1 MTILDKEGFNLRVGF
16 PIILVNFKT
25 YRESMGHKG
34 LELAKAAERA
44 SGETGVCIAVAPQT
58 PDLFRIASGVGI
70 PVFSQHVDPEEPGAH
85 TGSVTPESLKEAG
98 VSGTILNHS
107 ERRLRID
114 LIEEAVRRCTSSGL
128 LTCVCA
134 NTPLAGR
141 AVASFC
147 PEMVAVEPPEL
158 IGSGV
163 SVSKARPEVVGG
175 TVRLI
180 KEVSSGVHVL
190 CGAGITS
197 GEDVSAAIKLGAE
210 GVLVASGVVKAKDPL
225 KALMDLAEHSIPS

>member
-1 MTILDKEGFNLRVGF
+1 MRIGF
-16 PIILVNFKT
+16 PLILVNFKT
-25 YRESMGHKG
+25 YKESLGQKG
-34 LELAKAAERA
+34 LELARAAERV
-44 SGETGVCIAVAPQT
+44 SEETGVCIAVAPQT
-58 PDLFRIASGVGI
+58 PDLYMITKSVGI
-70 PVFSQHVDPEEPGAH
+70 PVFSQHADPEEPGAH

-98 VSGTILNHS
+98 VSGSILNHS
-107 ERRLRID
+107 ERRLRMDI
-114 LIEEAVRRCTSSGL
+114 IEETVRRCSCLGL

-141 AVASFC
+141 AVASFS
-147 PEMVAVEPPEL
+147 PDMVAVEPPEL

-163 SVSKARPEVVGG
+163 SVSKARPEIVGDAM
-175 TVRLI
+175 RLI

-210 GVLVASGVVKAKDPL
+210 GVLVASGIVKAKDPM
-225 KALMDLAEHSIPS
+225 KALTDLAEHSVPR

>member
-1 MTILDKEGFNLRVGF
+1 MKISF
-16 PIILVNFKT
+16 PLILVNFKT
-25 YRESMGHKG
+25 YRESLGQKG
-34 LELAKAAERA
+34 LELAKAAERV
-44 SGETGVCIAVAPQT
+44 SRETGVCIAVAPQI
-58 PDLFRIASGVGI
+58 PDLFRIASNVGI

-114 LIEEAVRRCTSSGL
+114 IVEEAVRRCSRLGL

-141 AVASFC
+141 AVASFG
-147 PEMVAVEPPEL
+147 PDMVAVEPPEL
-158 IGSGV
+158 IGSGI
-163 SVSKARPEVVGG
+163 SVSKARPEVVGDA
-175 TVRLI
+175 VRLI
-180 KEVSSGVHVL
+180 KELSGEAHVL

-210 GVLVASGVVKAKDPL
+210 GVLVASGIVKSTNPI
-225 KALMDLAEHSIPS
+225 KALADLAEHSMQR

>member
-1 MTILDKEGFNLRVGF
+1 LKISF
-16 PIILVNFKT
+16 PLILVNFKT
-25 YRESMGHKG
+25 YRESIGQKG
-34 LELAKAAERA
+34 LELARAAERVYR
-44 SGETGVCIAVAPQT
+44 ETGVCIAVAPQT
-58 PDLFRIASGVGI
+58 PDLFRIASSVGI

-114 LIEEAVRRCTSSGL
+114 IVEEAVRRCSSLGL

-141 AVASFC
+141 AVASFG
-147 PEMVAVEPPEL
+147 PDMVAVEPPEL

-163 SVSKARPEVVGG
+163 SVSKARPEVVGDA
-175 TVRLI
+175 VRLI
-180 KEVSSGVHVL
+180 KEISGGVHVL

-210 GVLVASGVVKAKDPL
+210 GVLVASGIVKSNNPI
-225 KALMDLAEHSIPS
+225 KALADLAEHSVQR

>member
-1 MTILDKEGFNLRVGF
+1 MKISF
-16 PIILVNFKT
+16 PLILVNFKT
-25 YRESMGHKG
+25 YRESIGQKG
-34 LELAKAAERA
+34 LELARAAERVYR
-44 SGETGVCIAVAPQT
+44 ETGVCIAVAPQT
-58 PDLFRIASGVGI
+58 PDLFRIASSVGI

-114 LIEEAVRRCTSSGL
+114 IVEEAVRRCSSLGL

-141 AVASFC
+141 AVASFG
-147 PEMVAVEPPEL
+147 PDMVAVEPPEL

-163 SVSKARPEVVGG
+163 SVSKARPEVVGDA
-175 TVRLI
+175 VRLI
-180 KEVSSGVHVL
+180 KEISGGVHVL

-210 GVLVASGVVKAKDPL
+210 GVLVASGIVKSNNPI
-225 KALMDLAEHSIPS
+225 KALADLAEHSVQR

>member
-1 MTILDKEGFNLRVGF
+1 MKVSF
-16 PIILVNFKT
+16 PLILVNFKT
-25 YRESMGHKG
+25 YRESLGQKG
-34 LELAKAAERA
+34 LELARAAERV
-44 SGETGVCIAVAPQT
+44 SYETGVCIAVAPQT
-58 PDLFRIASGVGI
+58 PDLFRLTSSVGI
-70 PVFSQHVDPEEPGAH
+70 PVFSQHVDPDEPGAH

-114 LIEEAVRRCTSSGL
+114 VIEEAVRRCSSLGL

-134 NTPLAGR
+134 NTSLSGR
-141 AVASFC
+141 AVASFS

-158 IGSGV
+158 IGSGI
-163 SVSKARPEVVGG
+163 SVSKARPEVVGD

-180 KEVSSGVHVL
+180 REVSRGVHVL

-197 GEDVSAAIKLGAE
+197 GEDVSAAVKLGAE
-210 GVLVASGVVKAKDPL
+210 GVLVASGVVKANNPI
-225 KALMDLAEHSIPS
+225 KALLDLAEHSVQR

>member
-1 MTILDKEGFNLRVGF
+1 LKISF
-16 PIILVNFKT
+16 PLILVNFKT
-25 YRESMGHKG
+25 YRESIGQKG
-34 LELAKAAERA
+34 LELARAAERV
-44 SGETGVCIAVAPQT
+44 SRETGVCIAVAPQT
-58 PDLFRIASGVGI
+58 PDLSRIASSLGI

-85 TGSVTPESLKEAG
+85 TGGVTPESLKEAG

-114 LIEEAVRRCTSSGL
+114 IVEEAVRRCSSLGL

-141 AVASFC
+141 AVASFG
-147 PEMVAVEPPEL
+147 PDMVAVEPPEL

-163 SVSKARPEVVGG
+163 SVSKARPEVVGDA
-175 TVRLI
+175 VRLI
-180 KEVSSGVHVL
+180 KEISGGVHVL

-210 GVLVASGVVKAKDPL
+210 GVLVASGIVKSNNPI
-225 KALMDLAEHSIPS
+225 KALADLAEHSVQR

>member
-1 MTILDKEGFNLRVGF
+1 MRIGF
-16 PIILVNFKT
+16 PLILVNFKT
-25 YRESMGHKG
+25 YKESLGQKG
-34 LELAKAAERA
+34 LELARAAERV
-44 SGETGVCIAVAPQT
+44 SEETGVCIAVAPQT
-58 PDLFRIASGVGI
+58 PDLYMITKSVGI
-70 PVFSQHVDPEEPGAH
+70 PVFSQHADPEEPGAH

-98 VSGTILNHS
+98 VSGSILNHS
-107 ERRLRID
+107 ERRLRMDI
-114 LIEEAVRRCTSSGL
+114 IEETVRRCSCLGL

-141 AVASFC
+141 AVASFS
-147 PEMVAVEPPEL
+147 PDMVAVEPPEL

-163 SVSKARPEVVGG
+163 SVSKARPEIVGDA
-175 TVRLI
+175 VRLI

-210 GVLVASGVVKAKDPL
+210 GVLVASGIVKAKDPM
-225 KALMDLAEHSIPS
+225 KALTDLAEHSVPR

>member
-1 MTILDKEGFNLRVGF
+1 L
-16 PIILVNFKT
+16 ILVNFKT
-25 YRESMGHKG
+25 YRESIGQKG
-34 LELAKAAERA
+34 LELARAAERVYR
-44 SGETGVCIAVAPQT
+44 ETGVCIAVAPQT
-58 PDLFRIASGVGI
+58 PDLFRIASSVGI

-114 LIEEAVRRCTSSGL
+114 IVEEAVRRCSSLGL

-141 AVASFC
+141 AVASFG
-147 PEMVAVEPPEL
+147 PDMVAVEPPEL

-163 SVSKARPEVVGG
+163 SVSKARPEVVGDA
-175 TVRLI
+175 VRLI
-180 KEVSSGVHVL
+180 KEISGGVHVL

-210 GVLVASGVVKAKDPL
+210 GVLVASGIVKSNNPI
-225 KALMDLAEHSIPS
+225 KALADLAEHSVQR